1 MHPQRISTGMKAL
14 LQACMSIRP
23 GRPKADPGV

>member
-1 MHPQRISTGMKAL
+1 MHPQRINCDMTAL
-14 LQACMSIRP
+14 LQACMSMRP

>member
-1 MHPQRISTGMKAL
+1 MHAQRISSDMTAL

-23 GRPKADPGV
+23 GRPKAGSGV

>member
-1 MHPQRISTGMKAL
+1 MHPQRINCDMTAL

-23 GRPKADPGV
+23 GRPKAGTGV